1 MRNPREQLVEIEN
14 GAHLTPDLGQRR
26 ERRRVLE
33 LRLEQSRVDDGLGD
47 VCAEQAQHHFIALAE
62 RLSSIRQQVECADDL
77 AHVLQRDRQTGLN
90 VLDDAHVTGVGG
102 HIPDPDWALLGH
114 GSADD
119 ALADAQSKS
128 PHHLL
133 RIADRVGNPQVA
145 LSLVHQIDGEDR
157 KRRHPRDQ
165 LWDLL
170 EQLVQ
175 VKDGCDFAAKIE
187 EGGQQ
192 LVVRAA
198 GLQIRGRFGS
208 SRWRGH

>member
-1 MRNPREQLVEIEN
+1 MVTSPTRIGRCSATAVP
-14 GAHLTPDLGQRR
+14 TP
-26 ERRRVLE
+26 
-33 LRLEQSRVDDGLGD
+33 
-47 VCAEQAQHHFIALAE
+47 
-62 RLSSIRQQVECADDL
+62 
-77 AHVLQRDRQTGLN
+77 
-90 VLDDAHVTGVGG
+90 
-102 HIPDPDWALLGH
+102 
-114 GSADD
+114 
-119 ALADAQSKS
+119 LADAQSKS

-187 EGGQQ
+187 ECGQQ

-198 GLQIRGRFGS
+198 GLLSEVESDGADGVVIESWFS
-208 SRWRGH
+208 SDRTCSA